1 MIDKLIST
9 PVDKTVDFVG
19 KAIKG
24 LVIKG
29 CGITGEVC
37 IITFGLFVIWL
48 VINKDSVIAKEGL
61 AGSIVVYIGTK
72 LVELMVK

>member
-19 KAIKG
+19 KVIKG

-61 AGSIVVYIGTK
+61 VWKYSSLYRNKISRING
-72 LVELMVK
+72 